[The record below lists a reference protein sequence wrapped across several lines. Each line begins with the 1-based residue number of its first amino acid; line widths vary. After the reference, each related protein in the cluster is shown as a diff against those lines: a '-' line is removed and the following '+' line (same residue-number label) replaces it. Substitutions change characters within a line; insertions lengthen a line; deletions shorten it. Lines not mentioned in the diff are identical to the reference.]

1 MFVDTPD
8 VVSSFQILISLIR
21 FLRSL
26 FELLFNQLHFTKEIK
41 KKKKKKSSKVTPY
54 LPLSSSLKEYEY
66 LPIQKKRICI
76 SQLNSRN
83 IKDYI

>member
-41 KKKKKKSSKVTPY
+41 KKKNN
-54 LPLSSSLKEYEY
+54 PLK
-66 LPIQKKRICI
+66 
-76 SQLNSRN
+76 
-83 IKDYI
+83 

>member
-8 VVSSFQILISLIR
+8 VVSSFQILISLVR

-41 KKKKKKSSKVTPY
+41 KKKKQSSKVTPY
-54 LPLSSSLKEYEY
+54 LPLFSSLKEYEY

>member
-8 VVSSFQILISLIR
+8 VVSSLQLLIFLIR

-26 FELLFNQLHFTKEIK
+26 FELLFNKLHFTKET

-54 LPLSSSLKEYEY
+54 LPLFSSLKEYEY
-66 LPIQKKRICI
+66 LPIKKKRKKKNMCI
-76 SQLNSRN
+76 
-83 IKDYI
+83 